1 MICAKFAKRYASFE
15 LELELIAE
23 AGVTVLFGASGAG
36 KTLTLDCLAGFVAP
50 EQGRILLDDELLFD
64 AAADVNLSPRRRNCG
79 YVFQD
84 HALFPH
90 MTVRGNLLFAAERH
104 ARLERHRRVG
114 EMMDRFRIAEFAG
127 IYPHELSGG
136 QKQRCSLARALV
148 TEPRFLLLDEPAR
161 GLDLPLRNE
170 LYQLVRQIRSE
181 YRIPILVV
189 THDLEECFAL
199 ADTMVVMGAGKLLQS
214 GAPSV
219 VYRNPAS
226 FDVAR
231 MLGIANQFE
240 AEILALD
247 PGRDTSRVRMLGR
260 EFAAAYLPGYL
271 LGDKVRLCV
280 PASQLN
286 VAREAGRNCVNARV
300 AAVTELPSG
309 VRVQFEPELI
319 VEMSRETFDAHGS
332 QLDWWI
338 EIPAS
343 HLRATG

>member
-1 MICAKFAKRYASFE
+1 MIRAKIAKRYGSFE
-15 LELELIAE
+15 LDVELVA
-23 AGVTVLFGASGAG
+23 APGVTVLFGASGAG
-36 KTLTLDCLAGFVAP
+36 KTLTLDCLAGFTVP

-64 AAADVNLSPRRRNCG
+64 AASRVNLSPRRRNCG

-90 MTVRGNLLFAAERH
+90 MTVLGNLLFAAERH
-104 ARLERHRRVG
+104 ARLERHRRAR
-114 EMMDRFRIAEFAG
+114 EMMDRFCIAEFADMH
-127 IYPHELSGG
+127 PHELSGG

-170 LYQLVRQIRSE
+170 LYELVRQIRAE
-181 YRIPILVV
+181 YRIPILLV

-199 ADTMVVMGAGKLLQS
+199 ADTMVVMGAGKILQS
-214 GAPSV
+214 GAPSA
-219 VYRNPAS
+219 VYGNPAS
-226 FDVAR
+226 PDVAR
-231 MLGIANQFE
+231 MLGIANRFE

-260 EFAAAYLPGYL
+260 EFAAAYLPGHL
-271 LGDKVRLCV
+271 LGDKVKLCV

-286 VAREAGRNCVNARV
+286 VVRETGPNCVSARV
-300 AAVTELPSG
+300 AAVTELPDG
-309 VRVQFEPELI
+309 VRVQFDPELT
-319 VEMSRETFDAHGS
+319 VEMSRETFDAHGG
-332 QLDWWI
+332 QPDWWI

-343 HLRATG
+343 SLRATG

>member
-1 MICAKFAKRYASFE
+1 MIRARIAKRYASFE
-15 LELELIAE
+15 LNIELIAE
-23 AGVTVLFGASGAG
+23 PGVTVLFGVSGAG
-36 KTLTLDCLAGFVAP
+36 KTLTLDCLAGFAAP

-64 AAADVNLSPRRRNCG
+64 AAAHVNLSPRRRNCG

-104 ARLERHRRVG
+104 GRLERHRRVG

-127 IYPHELSGG
+127 MYPRELSGG

-161 GLDLPLRNE
+161 GLDLLLRNE
-170 LYQLVRQIRSE
+170 LYELVRQIRTE
-181 YRIPILVV
+181 YRIPILMV

-214 GAPSV
+214 GAPAV
-219 VYRNPAS
+219 VYGNPAS
-226 FDVAR
+226 PAVAR

-240 AEILALD
+240 AVILALD

-260 EFAAAYLPGYL
+260 EFAATYLPGHL
-271 LGDKVRLCV
+271 LGDTVRLCV
-280 PASQLN
+280 PASQLK
-286 VAREAGRNCVNARV
+286 VAREAQQNCVSARV
-300 AAVTELPSG
+300 AGITELPNG
-309 VRVQFEPELI
+309 VRVQFEPELT
-319 VEMSRETFDAHGS
+319 VEMSREAFDAHGS
-332 QLDWWI
+332 QPDWWI